1 MANTEGL
8 RRKATTTKPGEQSVG
23 ELDTRYHRRN
33 ATSLPAADN
42 LYDIGSLTFRHANVY
57 SVWFRGVATTA
68 QYADLAEM
76 YKSDCTLEAGDV
88 VILGGHEEITKC
100 AEEFSTQV
108 FGVVSAA
115 PGFILNSELN
125 SSEDYAIA
133 MVGRTPVKV
142 EGKVKKGSRLVSS
155 NTPGYA
161 KAVADGDSH
170 NLGYSPLIIIGRSL
184 EDKETDD
191 LGVVEAVLGKL

>member
-8 RRKATTTKPGEQSVG
+8 RRKATATQRGEQSVG
-23 ELDTRYHRRN
+23 ELDARYHRRD
-33 ATSLPAADN
+33 ATSLPTVDN
-42 LYDIGSLTFRHANVY
+42 LYNIGSPTIRHANIY

-76 YKSDCTLEAGDV
+76 YKSDCELEAGDV

-100 AEEFSTQV
+100 TEEFSTEV

-125 SSEDYAIA
+125 SSEDYPVA

-142 EGKVKKGSRLVSS
+142 HGKVKKGARLVASDI
-155 NTPGYA
+155 PGYA
-161 KAVADGDSH
+161 KAISVGDGK
-170 NLGYSPLIIIGRSL
+170 NFSPLIIIGRSL

-191 LGVVEAVLGKL
+191 LGIVEAVLGKL

>member
-8 RRKATTTKPGEQSVG
+8 RRKATDTKRGEQSVA
-23 ELDTRYHRRN
+23 ELDSRYHRRDTN
-33 ATSLPAADN
+33 SLPTADN
-42 LYDIGSLTFRHANVY
+42 LYDIGSTTARHANIY

-76 YKSDCTLEAGDV
+76 YKSDCELEVGDV
-88 VILGGHEEITKC
+88 VIIGGHEEITKC
-100 AEEFSTQV
+100 TEEYSTQV
-108 FGVVSAA
+108 FGVVSST

-125 SSEDYAIA
+125 SSEDYPVA

-142 EGKVKKGSRLVSS
+142 EGQVKKGARLVASS
-155 NTPGYA
+155 IPGYA
-161 KAVADGDSH
+161 KAVSDGDSQ

-184 EDKETDD
+184 EDKETDN
-191 LGVVEAVLGKL
+191 LGIVEAVLGKL

>member
-8 RRKATTTKPGEQSVG
+8 RRKATTTLRGEQSVN
-23 ELDTRYHRRN
+23 ELDARYHRRDAN
-33 ATSLPAADN
+33 SLPTADN
-42 LYDIGSLTFRHANVY
+42 TFNIGSTTVRHANIY

-76 YKSDCTLEAGDV
+76 YKSDCELEVGDV
-88 VILGGHEEITKC
+88 VVLGGHEEITKC
-100 AEEFSTQV
+100 TEEHSTQV
-108 FGVVSAA
+108 FGVVSSM

-125 SSEDYAIA
+125 SSEDYPVA

-142 EGKVKKGSRLVSS
+142 EGKVKKGSRLAASS
-155 NTPGYA
+155 TPGYA
-161 KAVADGDSH
+161 KAISDGDSH

-191 LGVVEAVLGKL
+191 LGIVEAVLGKL